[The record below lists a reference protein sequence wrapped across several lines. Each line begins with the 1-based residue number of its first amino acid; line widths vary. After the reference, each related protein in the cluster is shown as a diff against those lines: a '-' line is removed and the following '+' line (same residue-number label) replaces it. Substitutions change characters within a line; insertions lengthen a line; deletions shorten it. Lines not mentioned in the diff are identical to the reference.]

1 MVSHL
6 KTVHKKSAKEA
17 VTISKLNRAVKKG
30 TIQKNKPFTC
40 PVPGCSAHV
49 VRVDLH
55 LRRIHKLDRHGED
68 YKRLDYYDLLKYMY
82 TLNDTQ
88 GDIDSEYVA

>member
-1 MVSHL
+1 MVSNL
-6 KTVHKKSAKEA
+6 KTVHKKSAQEA
-17 VTISKLNRAVKKG
+17 VKILKLNRAVKKG

-40 PVPGCSAHV
+40 PVQGCSALV

-55 LRRIHKLDRHGED
+55 LRRIHNLDRQGED
-68 YKRLDYYDLLKYMY
+68 YKRLDYYDLLKYIY

-88 GDIDSEYVA
+88 GNIDSKYVV